1 MEGIQFLKRNSN
13 QHLCFSSNSIDLV
26 ESDDDLLDAEL
37 RKSICSSIYATLC
50 QGESNQN
57 TPMVL
62 RRQMAPAGDPFG
74 QTPALSFSPVESL
87 ESRMSLVSGVV
98 ENPAEMKD
106 KELERREKR
115 YRDGRLEV
123 WYSNGNR

>member
-1 MEGIQFLKRNSN
+1 M
-13 QHLCFSSNSIDLV
+13 

-57 TPMVL
+57 TPMML
-62 RRQMAPAGDPFG
+62 RRQMAPAGNTLG
-74 QTPALSFSPVESL
+74 QTPAMAFSPVESL

-98 ENPAEMKD
+98 ENIAEL
-106 KELERREKR
+106 KETREKR